1 MRNSMPQHQIRTT
14 VYLDENLYLE
24 AKMKALEERTTLT
37 SIIQKGLKDQ
47 IMKKIS
53 PIKRKKHL
61 MLGSYNLGLRDRKQT
76 FRRVDIY
83 DDTRF

>member
-24 AKMKALEERTTLT
+24 AKRKALEERTTLA

-47 IMKKIS
+47 IMKKLS
-53 PIKRKKHL
+53 PKKGKKHL
-61 MLGSYNLGLRDRKQT
+61 MLGSYNLGLRDSKQT

-83 DDTRF
+83 DDTHF